1 VISRYDDSFLT
12 LSYISDPR
20 RESGSE
26 DSSSLVQKLMEGSMV
41 ITAQED
47 NKKEMPIIQ
56 SNQSAGTA
64 ACQVSTSPTFYA
76 RLFRTFRIELL
87 LAKEYW
93 RK

>member
-1 VISRYDDSFLT
+1 
-12 LSYISDPR
+12 
-20 RESGSE
+20 
-26 DSSSLVQKLMEGSMV
+26 MV